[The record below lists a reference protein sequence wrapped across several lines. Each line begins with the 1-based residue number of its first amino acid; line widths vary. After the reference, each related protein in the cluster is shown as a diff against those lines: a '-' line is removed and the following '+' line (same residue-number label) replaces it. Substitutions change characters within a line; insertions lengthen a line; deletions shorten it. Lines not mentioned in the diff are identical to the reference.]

1 MHEQIIAFQIRS
13 TSDLWRTWSL
23 INNNCHAFVHSSVL
37 LTISLIIL
45 IFSNRCQSSLKR
57 NANDF
62 CSFEPLKYCSFTRLS
77 RRSFRWFWK
86 MCSFKDILVC
96 WPRFYQYV
104 VIFLLQRTNNF
115 LFISKSEKIRF
126 ADLMRLCG
134 QPIRHQIC
142 LKLWHVVFLA
152 IN

>member
-1 MHEQIIAFQIRS
+1 MFFTYKYFLRNKVAVAGKVTNSSRCWLSWLNCLWYARFKFPTVHTSKSNLSWMHEQIIAFQIRS

-37 LTISLIIL
+37 LTKSLIIL

-86 MCSFKDILVC
+86 MCSFKDI
-96 WPRFYQYV
+96 
-104 VIFLLQRTNNF
+104 
-115 LFISKSEKIRF
+115 
-126 ADLMRLCG
+126 
-134 QPIRHQIC
+134 
-142 LKLWHVVFLA
+142 
-152 IN
+152 